1 LDIYLWETTSH
12 DPVSYGLLPLKKLHI
27 WGKIVFLDNYG
38 RLCPFN
44 KLELKYAN
52 DDLMFIVN
60 IGLIIRSFFLGY
72 RELLT
77 WMA

>member
-1 LDIYLWETTSH
+1 MILSPMGCYPWKSSIYGE
-12 DPVSYGLLPLKKLHI
+12 
-27 WGKIVFLDNYG
+27 KIVFLDNYG

-60 IGLIIRSFFLGY
+60 IGLNIRRFFLG
-72 RELLT
+72 
-77 WMA
+77 